1 MLKSVIKS
9 FMWHPFL
16 FAIFPV
22 LIIFSQ
28 NRNFLQWNEIILPIV
43 VVLVITFVIW
53 ILLVLIIKN
62 TKKAGLIVSFGV
74 GIFFSYSHIYNLVD
88 DFSFDSFYI
97 RHHYVIAFFIL
108 LIGLETFYFIK
119 TKQDIKNI
127 SYVAN
132 IVSVSLIIIILTYI
146 SVINLEDIYLI
157 NDKVEII
164 GSEPYSNK
172 NLPDIYYIIL
182 DSYAHETILK
192 DVYNYDN
199 QEFINSLKEKNFFV
213 ASQSYSNY
221 RHTFL
226 SFASFLNMKYIN
238 YFSNEL
244 GSDSRNFHKIYQMT
258 DNNDIMKIL
267 KSKGYKIINFASD
280 RGLTGNIE
288 VADVNLCEINPYI
301 NSQLLVKIIKSS
313 MLNPIYLDL
322 FDSFNNDRERCVFS
336 ELPMIQHKHKEPFFV
351 LAHILI
357 PHYPYRFGPNGE
369 DIPLGTFEP
378 GMEDWDEKKGY
389 LNQVKFANKV
399 VIEIVNKI
407 ITESKNS
414 PIIIIQSDSGTSFA
428 SDMILSDSGNPVTLE
443 DQNEVIYRK
452 MKILNAYHLPGEGN
466 LLLYDTITPVNSFRI
481 IFNHVFKE
489 NYDLLEDKMYYSEY
503 GKELN
508 FSDVSDIRIK
518 K

>member
-1 MLKSVIKS
+1 
-9 FMWHPFL
+9 MWHPFL

-28 NRNFLQWNEIILPIV
+28 NINFLQLNEIVLPIV
-43 VVLVITFVIW
+43 MVLVITFAIW

-62 TKKAGLIVSFGV
+62 TKKAGLIVSFGI
-74 GIFFSYSHIYNLVD
+74 GIFFSYSYIYNLID
-88 DFSFDSFYI
+88 DFSFNSFYI
-97 RHHYVIAFFIL
+97 RHHYVLAFFML
-108 LIGLETFYFIK
+108 LISLETFYFIK
-119 TKQDIKNI
+119 TKREIKNI
-127 SYVAN
+127 SYIAN
-132 IVSVSLIIIILTYI
+132 IVSISLVVITLTYI
-146 SVINLEDIYLI
+146 SIINLENIYLM
-157 NDKVEII
+157 NDSVEIS
-164 GSEPYSNK
+164 GKELYSNK

-192 DVYNYDN
+192 DVYNDDN

-226 SFASFLNMKYIN
+226 SFASFLNMEYIN
-238 YFSNEL
+238 YLSDEL
-244 GSDSRNFHKIYQMT
+244 GKDSRNFHKIYQMT
-258 DNNDIMKIL
+258 DNNNVMKIL

-280 RGLTGNIE
+280 LGLTGNIE
-288 VADVNLCEINPYI
+288 VADINLCEINPYI
-301 NSQLLVKIIKSS
+301 DSQLLIKIIKTS

-378 GMEDWDEKKGY
+378 GMEVWDEKKGY
-389 LNQVKFANKV
+389 LNQVKFANKMI
-399 VIEIVNKI
+399 IEVVNKI
-407 ITESKNS
+407 IMESKNS

-428 SDMILSDSGNPVTLE
+428 SDMILSDSGNPITSE
-443 DQNEVIYRK
+443 DRDEVINRK

-466 LLLYDTITPVNSFRI
+466 SLLYDTITPVNSFRI
-481 IFNHVFKE
+481 IFNYFFKE

-503 GKELN
+503 GKEIN
-508 FSDVSDIRIK
+508 FFDVSDIRIK
-518 K
+518 N